1 MNQPLTLTDP
11 SGMQAGASTGCVPCQ
26 LAFAARNPTA
36 AGAIGEADPQGLSDN
51 ISSVASRFAV
61 NSAFSNRREGGEMNA
76 LRHVIWSA
84 AITAQFGADIA
95 KDATD
100 AHEGVSTVTIPEG
113 GKMPEQTADTAV
125 DLENNAIGIEIG
137 KEAAEKKWSNK
148 EIANAALKKFETDGL
163 YVTKINGDQTTIVR
177 TTIGANEAN
186 ITRQNWANRNDQTGL
201 TPDKQK
207 ELEEQRRKQKEAE
220 HNRRL
225 GRDRYEE

>member
-1 MNQPLTLTDP
+1 M
-11 SGMQAGASTGCVPCQ
+11 
-26 LAFAARNPTA
+26 
-36 AGAIGEADPQGLSDN
+36 
-51 ISSVASRFAV
+51 
-61 NSAFSNRREGGEMNA
+61 
-76 LRHVIWSA
+76 
-84 AITAQFGADIA
+84 
-95 KDATD
+95 
-100 AHEGVSTVTIPEG
+100 
-113 GKMPEQTADTAV
+113 
-125 DLENNAIGIEIG
+125 
-137 KEAAEKKWSNK
+137 SNK